1 MRELSG
7 GMKRRLQIAKAL
19 VHDPE
24 IIILDEP
31 TAGVDVEL
39 RHDLWL
45 YLQELHKD
53 GKTILLTTHYI
64 DEAEL
69 LCERVGIIDKGKL
82 IVEDTVSNLK
92 KMVKNSSIEIQ
103 LKDNDNNDLS
113 FLSEYDYKIDNN
125 SLKIFTDTPN
135 LELPS
140 IILKFS
146 EKDIKIEDIHIPQ
159 TSLEDVFLD
168 LTGGKLMIKNWVGF
182 YTLSSREIMRFFSV
196 WRQTII
202 PGIVTT
208 LLYIFV
214 FGVALENRISE
225 IGGVSYKIYIL
236 PGLLM
241 MNVITNAV
249 ANSASSM
256 LQMKL
261 LQTLPELLIT
271 PLSSLEL
278 SLSFIIGG
286 AIRGFV
292 NGILILLI
300 CWLAGMPILNLP
312 LHYFLFF

>member
-1 MRELSG
+1 
-7 GMKRRLQIAKAL
+7 
-19 VHDPE
+19 
-24 IIILDEP
+24 
-31 TAGVDVEL
+31 
-39 RHDLWL
+39 
-45 YLQELHKD
+45 
-53 GKTILLTTHYI
+53 
-64 DEAEL
+64 
-69 LCERVGIIDKGKL
+69 
-82 IVEDTVSNLK
+82 
-92 KMVKNSSIEIQ
+92 
-103 LKDNDNNDLS
+103 
-113 FLSEYDYKIDNN
+113 
-125 SLKIFTDTPN
+125 
-135 LELPS
+135 
-140 IILKFS
+140 
-146 EKDIKIEDIHIPQ
+146 
-159 TSLEDVFLD
+159 
-168 LTGGKLMIKNWVGF
+168 MIKNWVGF

-286 AIRGFV
+286 CLLYTSPSPRDTIRSR
-292 NGILILLI
+292 
-300 CWLAGMPILNLP
+300 MPSSA
-312 LHYFLFF
+312 